1 MRREAVLKSR
11 CSTEGEADMKRLRIW
26 SGGALLLVGVG
37 MMVAQAN
44 SPGRHGRDG
53 LGWSHPGP
61 LSYVAHELNLSDAQK
76 AQIKSM
82 WEAERPTVASLVQE
96 LASEGKEMDSATAQG
111 SLDDSKV
118 QAIAS
123 RQGETIAKL
132 LVEKEQLK
140 SKIYTTVL
148 NPEQR
153 TKADELQKAWH
164 SRLDR
169 AASRIGSGGGGA

>member
-1 MRREAVLKSR
+1 
-11 CSTEGEADMKRLRIW
+11 MKRLGIW
-26 SGGALLLVGVG
+26 SSVALLLVGVG
-37 MMVAQAN
+37 IIVAQAN
-44 SPGRHGRDG
+44 SPGRHGWG
-53 LGWSHPGP
+53 GPGWSHRGP
-61 LSYVAHELNLSDAQK
+61 LGYVAHELNLSDAQK

-96 LASEGKEMDSATAQG
+96 LASESKEMDSVTAQG
-111 SLDDSKV
+111 NLDDSKV

-132 LVEKEQLK
+132 LVEKERLK
-140 SKIYTTVL
+140 SKVYTTVL

-153 TKADELQKAWH
+153 TKADELQKTWH

-169 AASRIGSGGGGA
+169 VASRMESGGGGH